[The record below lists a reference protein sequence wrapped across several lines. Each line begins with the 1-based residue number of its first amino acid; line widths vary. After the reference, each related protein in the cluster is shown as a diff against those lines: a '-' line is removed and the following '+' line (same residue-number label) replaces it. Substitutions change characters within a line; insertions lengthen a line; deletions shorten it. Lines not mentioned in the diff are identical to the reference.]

1 MLNVSQ
7 FRLLVVRPV
16 LCHLSLWSVA
26 AENLLIGTAVQES
39 GLRFLH
45 QRGGGSA
52 RGLYQIEPTTEI
64 DVHEHFLKF
73 RAGLDAKVSALIS
86 AAPSRAEQL
95 VCNLAYATAIARL
108 VYYRCPEPLPD
119 SENIVALGHYWKRHF
134 NTDKGKG
141 TVSAFVLNY
150 KEFVA

>member
-1 MLNVSQ
+1 MLNVRQ

-26 AENLLIGTAVQES
+26 AENLLVGTAVQES
-39 GLRFLH
+39 GLRFLQ

-52 RGLYQIEPTTEI
+52 RGIYQIEPETEA
-64 DVHEHFLKF
+64 DVHDRFLKF
-73 RAGLDAKVSALIS
+73 RAGLDEKVAALLS

-95 VCNLAYATAIARL
+95 VCNLSYATAIARII
-108 VYYRCPEPLPD
+108 YYRCPEPLPD
-119 SENIVALGHYWKRHF
+119 SEDAVALGRYWKRYF
-134 NTDKGKG
+134 NTDRGKG